1 MHTIC
6 KQSVNVLFGSI
17 FFNIASA
24 HTSSYLW
31 YFLLMTFRPIGSEEN
46 VNIWIAYIM
55 YIKKSRNLA
64 IIFWLTSFY

>member
-1 MHTIC
+1 MTI
-6 KQSVNVLFGSI
+6 
-17 FFNIASA
+17 
-24 HTSSYLW
+24 
-31 YFLLMTFRPIGSEEN
+31 RPIGSEEN